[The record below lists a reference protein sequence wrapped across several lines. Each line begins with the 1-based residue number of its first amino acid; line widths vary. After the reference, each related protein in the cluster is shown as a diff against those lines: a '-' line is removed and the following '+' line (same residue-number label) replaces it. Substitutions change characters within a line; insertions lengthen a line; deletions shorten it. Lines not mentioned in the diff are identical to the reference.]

1 MGLKVIILCA
11 GYATRLYPLT
21 ENMPKPLLP
30 VGEKPILEWI
40 LERVQKVQEVE
51 AVYLVTNQ
59 KFAGHFETWTAKVK
73 YPWAVEVVNDQTTSN
88 ETRLGAIGDLAY
100 VIKTKKVDP
109 CDLLVIAGDNFF
121 DFDLSSFVDFGGKK
135 RPQGVIAVYD
145 VGDKELAK
153 RYGLVRTDAAGKILE
168 FQEKPPQPATTLAS
182 SGIYWLPKETWS
194 LLDRYITSGHNTDQ
208 PGHYMR
214 WLAETS
220 GLFAFSLKGKWLD
233 IGDLASYQ
241 KANAIVDTPTNPKE

>member
-1 MGLKVIILCA
+1 MKVIILCA

-30 VGEKPILEWI
+30 VGNKPILEWI
-40 LERVQKVQEVE
+40 LERVQKVQGVE
-51 AVYLVTNQ
+51 TVYLVSNQ
-59 KFAGHFETWTAKVK
+59 KFAGHFETWAAKMK
-73 YPWAVEVVNDQTTSN
+73 YPWPVEVVNDHTTSN
-88 ETRLGAIGDLAY
+88 ETRLGAIGDLMY
-100 VIKTKKVDP
+100 VIKTKKVP
-109 CDLLVIAGDNFF
+109 PSDLLVIAGDNFF
-121 DFDLSSFVDFGGKK
+121 DFDLASFVDFGKGK
-135 RPQGVIAVYD
+135 RPHGIIAVYD
-145 VGDKELAK
+145 VIDKELAK
-153 RYGLVRTDAAGKILE
+153 RYGLVRTDAEGKILE

-220 GLFAFSLKGKWLD
+220 GLFAFSFKGKWLD
-233 IGDLASYQ
+233 IGDLTSYQ
-241 KANAIVDTPTNPKE
+241 KANAIVNTPTNPKE

>member
-1 MGLKVIILCA
+1 MGLKVIVLCA

-30 VGEKPILEWI
+30 VGNKPILEWI
-40 LERVQKVQEVE
+40 LERVQKVQGVE
-51 AVYLVTNQ
+51 AVYLVSNH
-59 KFAGHFETWTAKVK
+59 KFAGHFEAWTAKVK
-73 YPWAVEVVNDQTTSN
+73 YPWPVEVVNDHTTSN

-121 DFDLSSFVDFGGKK
+121 DFDLASFVDFGKKK
-135 RPQGVIAVYD
+135 RPHGIIAVYD

-153 RYGLVRTDAAGKILE
+153 RYGLVRTDSEGKILE
-168 FQEKPPQPATTLAS
+168 FQEKPPQPTTTLAS

-194 LLDRYITSGHNTDQ
+194 LLDRYIASGHNTDQ

-241 KANAIVDTPTNPKE
+241 KANAIVNTPTNPKE

>member
-1 MGLKVIILCA
+1 MSLKVIILCA

-30 VGEKPILEWI
+30 VGKKPILEWI
-40 LERVQKVQEVE
+40 LERVQKVREVE
-51 AVYLVTNQ
+51 AVYLVSNQ
-59 KFAGHFETWTAKVK
+59 KFAGHFENWAEKAK
-73 YPWAVEVVNDQTTSN
+73 YPWPIQVVNDHTTSN

-100 VIKTKKVDP
+100 VIETEKLAP
-109 CDLLVIAGDNFF
+109 SDLLVIAGDNFF
-121 DFDLSSFVDFGGKK
+121 DFDLVSFVDFGNRK
-135 RPQGVIAVYD
+135 RPHGVIAVYD

-153 RYGLVRTDAAGKILE
+153 RYGLVRVDPEGKILE

-182 SGIYWLPKETWS
+182 SGIYWLPKEAWT
-194 LLDRYITSGHNTDQ
+194 LLDRYIASGHNTDQ

-233 IGDLASYQ
+233 IGDLASYE
-241 KANAIVDTPTNPKE
+241 KANAIVNTPNKPKE